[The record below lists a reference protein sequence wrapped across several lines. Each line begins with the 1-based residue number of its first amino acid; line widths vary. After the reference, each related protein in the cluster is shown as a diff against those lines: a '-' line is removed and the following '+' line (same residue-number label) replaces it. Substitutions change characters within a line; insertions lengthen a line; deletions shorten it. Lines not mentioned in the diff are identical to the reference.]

1 MTISHY
7 DGALKP
13 THYLSHK
20 NRFYKRFFMLMNSV
34 IHIMIGSQEIP

>member
-13 THYLSHK
+13 TRYLSHK
-20 NRFYKRFFMLMNSV
+20 NRFYKRFFYAYELSNPC
-34 IHIMIGSQEIP
+34 HDR